1 MQRSLSPPPVAAAAG
16 LFAATAA
23 FTAFWL
29 ALNYV
34 FPGLS
39 PTGIPTAVFRTLIHT
54 AILTG
59 LWLGLA
65 RTDFSATERLTIWF
79 AIALPFTAWVVAVW
93 TLAVQ
98 GAFVQPP
105 GTLPPY
111 LPLAILLPIIVLII
125 PLLRSRRLGVVLDA
139 IPPAW
144 LIGLQVYR
152 AFGGIFLVAWMRG
165 NVGSIFALPA
175 GIGDVIV
182 GLLALPVAVWLA
194 SGARGGRTLAI
205 LWNILGIADLVNAIS
220 IGMLTAPGP
229 LQLIVPDAPNTL
241 IVTYPTVMIP
251 AIAVPSSILL
261 HALSLRQLLRQRETS
276 HAMAQHAAPSA
287 A

>member
-1 MQRSLSPPPVAAAAG
+1 MQRSLPPPPIAAAAG
-16 LFAATAA
+16 WFAAALA

-29 ALNYV
+29 SLNTIY
-34 FPGLS
+34 PALS

-54 AILTG
+54 VVLTG
-59 LWLGLA
+59 LWFGLA
-65 RTDFSATERLTIWF
+65 RAEFSFAERLAVWF
-79 AIALPFTAWVVAVW
+79 AIAVPFTAWVIAVW

-105 GTLPPY
+105 GALPPR
-111 LPLAILLPIIVLII
+111 LPFAILLPVILLIL
-125 PLLRSRRLGVVLDA
+125 PLLRSRRLGLVLDA
-139 IPPAW
+139 MPPGW

-152 AFGGIFLVAWMRG
+152 AFGGIFLVHWMHG
-165 NVGSIFALPA
+165 NLASIFALPA

-182 GLLALPVAVWLA
+182 GLLALPVALYLA
-194 SGARGGRTLAI
+194 SGARGGWTAAI

-220 IGMLTAPGP
+220 IGILTTPGP
-229 LQLIVPDAPNTL
+229 LQLIVPEAPNTL

-251 AIAVPSSILL
+251 IVAVPSSILL

-276 HAMAQHAAPSA
+276 QAAAPQPLPQVA
-287 A
+287 

>member
-1 MQRSLSPPPVAAAAG
+1 MQHSTSPPPVAAAVG
-16 LFAATAA
+16 WFAVTAA

-29 ALNYV
+29 TLNYV
-34 FPGLS
+34 IPTLS
-39 PTGIPTAVFRTLIHT
+39 PTGIPTAIFRTLIHT
-54 AILTG
+54 AILAG
-59 LWLGLA
+59 LWFGLA
-65 RTDFSATERLTIWF
+65 RTSFSANERLTVWF
-79 AIALPFTAWVVAVW
+79 AIAVPFTAWVVAAW
-93 TLAVQ
+93 TLAAQ

-105 GTLPPY
+105 GALPPY
-111 LPLAILLPIIVLII
+111 LPLAILLPIIVLIM
-125 PLLRSRRLGVVLDA
+125 PLLRSRRVGVVLDA

-144 LIGLQVYR
+144 LVGLQVYR
-152 AFGGIFLVAWMRG
+152 AFGGIFLVYWMHG
-165 NVGSIFALPA
+165 NMASIFALPA

-220 IGMLTAPGP
+220 IGILTAPGP
-229 LQLIVPDAPNTL
+229 LQLMVPEAPNAL
-241 IVTYPTVMIP
+241 IATYPTVMIP

-276 HAMAQHAAPSA
+276 HALQHAVPSA